1 MFFSMALAC
10 GTLTLIFFLLVGS
23 HLWFT
28 YETLVFFVSLQ
39 VSQVVRSPAAQKMF
53 FCHLVIRFPPLPAPT
68 VKCRM
73 IFWHAMPWNAIAWWY
88 AFAFV
93 QQTLSSPPQGREMV
107 QHILARFTYCN
118 EKFCALFFR
127 VFFFVKCWNAIVC
140 VFCAPLRWKPYALHI
155 PEDSNSRFF
164 RRKREKKTK
173 RAPKVHTRKS
183 VHESQCNMRLPPW
196 SAKETKYAQPN
207 STDMLSSAFGLF
219 VCVRGGGMRCCRV
232 CALNQHIPNRI
243 S

>member
-1 MFFSMALAC
+1 MAIFWGNVFFHGASLWYSDSDF
-10 GTLTLIFFLLVGS
+10 FFLLVGS

-39 VSQVVRSPAAQKMF
+39 VSQVVRSPVAQKMI

-127 VFFFVKCWNAIVC
+127 FFFFVFFFFRKVLECDSMRFLHPSQVKTLSFAYSRGFKFQ
-140 VFCAPLRWKPYALHI
+140 VFL
-155 PEDSNSRFF
+155 
-164 RRKREKKTK
+164 RKREKKTKKKKKTK
-173 RAPKVHTRKS
+173 RAPKVRTR
-183 VHESQCNMRLPPW
+183 
-196 SAKETKYAQPN
+196 
-207 STDMLSSAFGLF
+207 
-219 VCVRGGGMRCCRV
+219 
-232 CALNQHIPNRI
+232 
-243 S
+243 